1 LINSINSLSK
11 CRKTFD
17 LYWEKMEKTMKTTNY
32 RTLFAVVSAFLL
44 SAASLILSQSPI
56 SALAFEKIL
65 GQAVAGKNCER
76 IDTPESSTF
85 GKCENVCKDKEVTRD
100 AENNRWVCKA
110 SKTVGSRPGVERAPI
125 GGKLQD
131 PGANPNPKQQPQA
144 GSKRTYRITNI
155 RANASGISAG
165 PSGTPGTIQTRRR

>member
-100 AENNRWVCKA
+100 AANNRWVCNA
-110 SKTVGSRPGVERAPI
+110 AKTVVRRPRVDNVPI
-125 GGKLQD
+125 GGKLEIS
-131 PGANPNPKQQPQA
+131 GANPSPKQQAPT
-144 GSKRTYRITNI
+144 GSKT
-155 RANASGISAG
+155 AKAKKK
-165 PSGTPGTIQTRRR
+165 